1 LDKTAING
9 MRRNEWAG
17 VKTLLLDFGGV
28 LFDIDYR
35 LPIEAFAKLG
45 YEDFGT
51 LYTQAAQNKWFD
63 DLETGKIDIESFYI
77 YLHSFVPNAQR
88 IQVVDAWNSIL
99 LTLRVKEVAFVKR
112 MRNNGLRTLMLSNT
126 NAIHVAEFEKTID
139 QTMGLEQ
146 FRDAF
151 DEIYYS
157 NVIGI
162 KKPYPSTFLSIC
174 SRNGILPSETLF
186 IDDSIQHVNGA
197 IEAGM
202 LVHHLLPHEKIS
214 EVLFEFEAE

>member
-1 LDKTAING
+1 MQKK
-9 MRRNEWAG
+9 EWAE

-28 LFDIDYR
+28 LFDIDYQ

-45 YEDFGT
+45 FKDFGT
-51 LYTQAAQNKWFD
+51 LYTQAAQNQWFD
-63 DLETGKIDIESFYI
+63 DLETGKIDNESFYK
-77 YLHSFVPNAQR
+77 YLHSFVPLAQR
-88 IQVVDAWNSIL
+88 DQVVQAWNSIL
-99 LTLRVKEVAFVKR
+99 LTLRADEVAFVKKLR
-112 MRNNGLRTLMLSNT
+112 DSGLRTLMLSNT
-126 NAIHVAEFEKTID
+126 NAIHVSEFEKTID
-139 QTMGLEQ
+139 QTMGIDQ
-146 FRDAF
+146 FRAAF

-197 IEAGM
+197 AEAGLM
-202 LVHHLLPHEKIS
+202 VHHLLPHEKIS
-214 EVLFEFEAE
+214 DVLAGFLVD